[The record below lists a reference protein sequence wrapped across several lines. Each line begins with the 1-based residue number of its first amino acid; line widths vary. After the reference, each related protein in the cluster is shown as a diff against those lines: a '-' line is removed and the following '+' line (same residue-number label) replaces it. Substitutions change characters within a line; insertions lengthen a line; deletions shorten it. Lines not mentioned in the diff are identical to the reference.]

1 METVYLV
8 CAAVGGT
15 VLVIQFVLTVIGIG
29 GDDLDFDTDV
39 DILDDVDFLG
49 DSYHGVTGHGST
61 LLFSVIS
68 FKTVVAALAFFGL
81 TGLASQSADLPIF
94 TALLIAVL
102 SGLGAMVLVHYMMKT
117 LQRLNQDGSLRI
129 NTTVQGKRGTVYVP
143 IPGAKSGE
151 GKIQLKLQNRIVELK
166 AVTNEPTRLSSGAKV
181 VISRVVTPT
190 TVEVEL
196 IRDDMK
202 PSAAPASSD

>member
-29 GDDLDFDTDV
+29 GEDLDFDA
-39 DILDDVDFLG
+39 DIDIPDDVDFSG
-49 DSYHGVTGHGST
+49 DSHHGVTDHGST
-61 LLFSVIS
+61 WLFSVIS
-68 FKTVVAALAFFGL
+68 FKTVVAALAFFGIA
-81 TGLASQSADLPIF
+81 GLAAHSSELPLVSS
-94 TALLIAVL
+94 LLIATVC
-102 SGLGAMVLVHYMMKT
+102 GLGAMFLVHYMMKAMH
-117 LQRLNQDGSLRI
+117 RLNQDGSLRI
-129 NTTVQGKRGTVYVP
+129 NPTVQGKRGTVYVP
-143 IPGAKSGE
+143 IPGAKAGE

-166 AVTNEPTRLSSGAKV
+166 AMTSEPERLSTGAKV
-181 VISRVVTPT
+181 VISRVLTPT

-202 PSAAPASSD
+202 PTTAQTSSV